1 MLELYSQFSSHVLQ
15 MHSLLSTCHVVH
27 IPFCRSCHQFVA
39 TFYVSPC
46 FFPLLLCGGEQGS
59 DSLEMSCG
67 FCCFSTSPNPERDH
81 ALFIW
86 FVICSATYWII
97 HLKKTLY
104 QFCAQPISLEVQKEQ
119 STSFWE
125 QTVKCIWEQRFCQ
138 LLVAFV
144 GLLLKPAKVLSM
156 A

>member
-1 MLELYSQFSSHVLQ
+1 

-97 HLKKTLY
+97 HLKKTPVPIL
-104 QFCAQPISLEVQKEQ
+104 CSAHQPGSSKRAKYFFLGTNCKMHLRTEILSIASGICRPFVETCQ
-119 STSFWE
+119 STVNGIICTNF
-125 QTVKCIWEQRFCQ
+125 
-138 LLVAFV
+138 
-144 GLLLKPAKVLSM
+144 
-156 A
+156 